1 MKKEFNI
8 LETDF
13 EGEIIHDYYPRPT
26 MERKSF
32 INLNGEWDFCEKDY
46 KMLKNVISQ
55 NIVGT
60 KDKYFLLNSND
71 YNEKIIV
78 PFCMESAL
86 SKINRIHKKHS
97 VMFYKREFDLTSD
110 SDNPV
115 VILHFGAVDCITN
128 VKINGSFVGRN
139 KGGYLPFEFE
149 ITNFVNNGKNIIEV
163 EVTDDLNTNYPYG
176 KQRYKR
182 GGMWYTPV
190 SGIWQTVWI
199 EQVPENYIEGIKIEP
214 SVDTLC
220 LSVYGGENKKTLI
233 FDDNEYEFEGENF
246 ELEIPSPIL
255 WSPENPFLYYFT
267 LKSGNDKV
275 KSYFA
280 LRQIRVDSDDKN
292 VSRIFLN
299 NEPYFFSGLLDQGYF
314 PDGLFLPK
322 NINGFINDLMEIK
335 KLGFNMIRKHIKVE
349 PEIYYYLCDKIG
361 ICVFQDMV
369 NNGSYSFLRD
379 TALPTII
386 SKKRSDKNLHK
397 DKLSRK
403 IFETSLKGIV
413 RHLYNHPSVV
423 YWTIFNE
430 GWGQFCADK
439 MYDIL
444 KSEDDT
450 RVIDSTSGWFK
461 AKNTDVESEHIYFKP
476 VKVMPNSKP
485 IILSEFGGY
494 SYKINEHS
502 YNLSKTY
509 GYRFYTDQN
518 EFMNGLEKLYIDEV
532 LPYIKDGLCGCVYTQ
547 TSDVEDETNGVMTY
561 DRKVIKVDSKKM
573 WDINQKLYEENKNNK

>member
-280 LRQIRVDSDDKN
+280 LRQIRVDSDEKG

-349 PEIYYYLCDKIG
+349 
-361 ICVFQDMV
+361 
-369 NNGSYSFLRD
+369 
-379 TALPTII
+379 T
-386 SKKRSDKNLHK
+386 
-397 DKLSRK
+397 
-403 IFETSLKGIV
+403 
-413 RHLYNHPSVV
+413 
-423 YWTIFNE
+423 
-430 GWGQFCADK
+430 
-439 MYDIL
+439 
-444 KSEDDT
+444 
-450 RVIDSTSGWFK
+450 
-461 AKNTDVESEHIYFKP
+461 
-476 VKVMPNSKP
+476 
-485 IILSEFGGY
+485 
-494 SYKINEHS
+494 
-502 YNLSKTY
+502 
-509 GYRFYTDQN
+509 
-518 EFMNGLEKLYIDEV
+518 
-532 LPYIKDGLCGCVYTQ
+532 
-547 TSDVEDETNGVMTY
+547 
-561 DRKVIKVDSKKM
+561 
-573 WDINQKLYEENKNNK
+573 